1 LGIKKGV
8 HFKLITKVLGKGEK
22 LVFGEVL
29 GTGELSPDK
38 AAYEVQTGFSVG
50 ETLA

>member
-1 LGIKKGV
+1 MLRVLGIEIGV

-29 GTGELSPDK
+29 GAGELSPYK
-38 AAYEVQTGFSVG
+38 AAYKV
-50 ETLA
+50 